1 IFAPWIAGQVADRWF
16 ATEKYL
22 AISHMLGGILVA
34 QLATLESYKAFLF
47 CSFVYSLVYS
57 PTLSLTN
64 SISFHHL
71 PDRDRDF
78 GRVRVWGT
86 VGWIAAGIAIG
97 QWLLHHHTPDG
108 VTPEAQQAAQFAGMS
123 DAFRLSA
130 VLGALLG
137 VYCLTLPHTPP
148 SRG

>member
-1 IFAPWIAGQVADRWF
+1 FMICA
-16 ATEKYL
+16 L
-22 AISHMLGGILVA
+22 L
-34 QLATLESYKAFLF
+34 
-47 CSFVYSLVYS
+47 YSLIYS

-97 QWLLHHHTPDG
+97 QWLLHHHTPAG
-108 VTPEAQQAAQFAGMS
+108 AAEAAQQAAQFAGMAA
-123 DAFRLSA
+123 AFRLSA
-130 VLGALLG
+130 ILGLVLGI
-137 VYCLTLPHTPP
+137 YCLTLPHTPP
-148 SRG
+148 SPGKQASAVREALEEIRRNPLLTLFLLAIPISCIHQFY